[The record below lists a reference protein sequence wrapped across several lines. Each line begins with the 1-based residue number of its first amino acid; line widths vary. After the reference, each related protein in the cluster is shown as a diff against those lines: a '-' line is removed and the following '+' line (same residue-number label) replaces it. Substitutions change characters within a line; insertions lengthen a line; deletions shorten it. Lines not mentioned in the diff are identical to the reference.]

1 MALAIFDLDE
11 TLIHGDCA
19 SLWSEHMVR
28 LGWVDG
34 ESFLRR
40 DREMMEAYS
49 KGEMA
54 MEDYMVFSLEPV
66 AGRTLEELAHL
77 VEPWVEDVIEPII
90 YGDACRCIAEHRK
103 QGDRVLIISAS
114 GTHLVGPIAARLG
127 VDEYLAI
134 ELEAVNGV
142 YTGNTHG
149 VLTYREGK
157 ITRLL
162 EWLDQ
167 EQENLEGASFYSDS
181 RNDLPLLLKVDHP
194 KAVNPDPVL
203 RAHAEQHGWPI
214 LAWK

>member
-19 SLWSEHMVR
+19 SLWSEQMAR

-34 ESFLRR
+34 KEFLRR
-40 DREMMEAYS
+40 DHELMEAYG
-49 KGEMA
+49 KGHLRMEEYMA
-54 MEDYMVFSLEPV
+54 FSLEPI
-66 AGRTLEELAHL
+66 AGRTLEEVQHL

-103 QGDRVLIISAS
+103 RGDRILIISAS

-142 YTGNTHG
+142 YTGQTHG

-194 KAVNPDPVL
+194 YVVNPDPVL
-203 RAHAEQHGWPI
+203 REHAQLNAWPI
-214 LAWK
+214 LDWK

>member
-40 DREMMEAYS
+40 DRELMEAYS

-54 MEDYMVFSLEPV
+54 MEDYMAFSLEPV

-214 LAWK
+214 LDWK